1 VVAHAVIRAYRV
13 DVRHR
18 GTIRGHGEI
27 GAQFDV
33 VVASPDADGADPE
46 EFAAALDS
54 AVLTSVQT
62 LVWQV
67 ERPAVVGFTVGGW
80 VYQTFL
86 AAEVADEDVREL
98 RLSQPRQVIA
108 QDNRGTVNRVVYSG
122 VPRRTAEALG
132 DYLMDRISE
141 NDVRLRGAGPQH
153 VREREAALRRVAGSI
168 RGAAGWQIAGEE
180 EL

>member
-18 GTIRGHGEI
+18 GTILGHDEI

-33 VVASPDADGADPE
+33 VVASPDAEEADPE

-54 AVLTSVQT
+54 AVRTSVET

-80 VYQTFL
+80 AYQTFL
-86 AAEVADEDVREL
+86 APEAADEDVRGL
-98 RLSQPRQVIA
+98 RLPPPRQVIA
-108 QDNRGTVNRVVYSG
+108 DGRGTINRVVYSG
-122 VPRRTAEALG
+122 VPRRAAEALG
-132 DYLMDRISE
+132 DYLMDRITE
-141 NDVRLRGAGPQH
+141 NDARLKGAGPQH

-168 RGAAGWQIAGEE
+168 REAAAWQITGEE